1 MPIQKNAETSAKYI
15 DAANSDFDVDA
26 RPSQATSTA
35 ISSGWDAAEKLT
47 VPSGD
52 YPIDFKHTEDF
63 QIIKVLDAD
72 GPFASYKLHFLQQKT
87 SGKRSYVCLQT
98 NCPLC
103 DILKHRPEVKRAFTI
118 ANLSTNPIE
127 RQLLIATPRLYKTMH
142 SAHFSPQ
149 GPLNKNF
156 WAISRTGVKQTTVY
170 HFNAVKGR
178 DLEEDWGIN
187 EAAANAAIAEMECYD
202 PSIIRETPYQELL
215 EIAESLR

>member
-1 MPIQKNAETSAKYI
+1 MPIQKNEAAASKYV
-15 DAANSDFDVDA
+15 DAANSEFDVDA
-26 RPSQATSTA
+26 RPSQAASTA

-47 VPSGD
+47 APSGD
-52 YPIDFKHTEDF
+52 YPIEFKHNEDF
-63 QIIKVLDAD
+63 QIIKVLDPD

-87 SGKRSYVCLQT
+87 SGKRSYVCLQS

-118 ANLSTNPIE
+118 ANLSVNPAE

-187 EAAANAAIAEMECYD
+187 EAAATAAIAEMECYD
-202 PSIIRETPYQELL
+202 ASIIRETPYQDLL
-215 EIAESLR
+215 EIAESLS

>member
-1 MPIQKNAETSAKYI
+1 MPIQKTTETAAKYI
-15 DAANSDFDVDA
+15 DAANEDFDVDA
-26 RPSQATSTA
+26 RPSQAASTA
-35 ISSGWDAAEKLT
+35 INSGWDAAEKLSAPT
-47 VPSGD
+47 GD
-52 YPIDFKHTEDF
+52 YPVEFKHSEDF
-63 QIIKVLDAD
+63 QIIKILDPD

-118 ANLSTNPIE
+118 ANLSTNPVE

-156 WAISRTGVKQTTVY
+156 WAVSRTGIKQTTVY

-178 DLEEDWGIN
+178 DLEEDWKIQ
-187 EAAANAAIAEMECYD
+187 EATANAAIAELECYD
-202 PSIIRETPYQELL
+202 SSIIRETSYQDLL

>member
-1 MPIQKNAETSAKYI
+1 MPIQKTEDLAAKYI
-15 DAANSDFDVDA
+15 DAANDDFDIDA
-26 RPSQATSTA
+26 RPSQSTSTA
-35 ISSGWDAAEKLT
+35 ISSGWDAAEKLSA
-47 VPSGD
+47 PAGD
-52 YPIDFKHTEDF
+52 YPVEFKHSEDF
-63 QIIKVLDAD
+63 QIIKILDPD

-118 ANLSTNPIE
+118 ANLSTNPVE

-156 WAISRTGVKQTTVY
+156 WAISRTGIKQTTVY

-178 DLEEDWGIN
+178 DLEEDWNIK
-187 EAAANAAIAEMECYD
+187 EATATAALAELECYD
-202 PSIIRETPYQELL
+202 SSIIRETSYQDLL
-215 EIAESLR
+215 EIAESLS